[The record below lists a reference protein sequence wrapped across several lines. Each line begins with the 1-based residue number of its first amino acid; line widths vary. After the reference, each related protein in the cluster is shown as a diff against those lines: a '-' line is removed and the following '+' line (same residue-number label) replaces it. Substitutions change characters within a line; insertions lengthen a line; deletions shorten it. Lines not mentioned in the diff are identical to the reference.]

1 MKKAVQARLAA
12 IAGGSALAAVA
23 PLSFATAPTTIGELT
38 TSVSFDAVGLA
49 ILAISA
55 AIIPVYVIWK
65 GSKFVLRAIKG
76 A

>member
-1 MKKAVQARLAA
+1 MKKALQARLVALGGAA
-12 IAGGSALAAVA
+12 ALASAAPSAFAVA
-23 PLSFATAPTTIGELT
+23 PTTLADLT
-38 TSVSFDAVGLA
+38 TSVNFDTVGLA
-49 ILAISA
+49 ILAIAA